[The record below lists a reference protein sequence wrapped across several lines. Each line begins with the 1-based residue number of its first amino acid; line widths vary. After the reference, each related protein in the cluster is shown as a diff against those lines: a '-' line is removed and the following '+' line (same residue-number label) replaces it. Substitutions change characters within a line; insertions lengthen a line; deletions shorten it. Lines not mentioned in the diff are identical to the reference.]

1 MGNLL
6 DHLIEYQDK
15 TFEQHPFNLMDALL
29 MCQLAY
35 LKYNGIVP
43 ADSFVE
49 WDEVV
54 RHDDSE
60 AMYKDRL
67 FGELYREVMTHVA
80 SGRRYAETKI
90 GFFREEVSIKKEC
103 QFAATTFKMPGNR
116 YFASFRGTDEKIV
129 GWKEDFN
136 MSYMDEVPSQALALE
151 YIKTIPSDGPLFLGG
166 HSKGGSEAVYAAA
179 KAPRHLQERISGVY
193 SFDGVGLGD
202 EMYASE
208 GYRRISSLITK
219 IIPDESVVGTLF
231 ERPENCLIIESD
243 AHGIKQHD
251 FMNWK
256 IRDGHFIYRE
266 KLKPAA
272 ARLANRLRHWMDSMD
287 DEQRHE
293 IVDLIYDMVLACRP
307 KDIYNMADEI
317 PMRIKTVIGSIINM
331 PRKDRDEIKSALRKL
346 L

>member
-1 MGNLL
+1 
-6 DHLIEYQDK
+6 
-15 TFEQHPFNLMDALL
+15 MDALL
-29 MCQLAY
+29 LCQLSY
-35 LKYNGIVP
+35 LKYEGIVP
-43 ADSFVE
+43 GDRFIGWNE
-49 WDEVV
+49 IT
-54 RHDDSE
+54 RHSNSE
-60 AMYKDRL
+60 AMYRDRL
-67 FGELYREVMTHVA
+67 FGRLYREVMSHVA
-80 SGRRYAETKI
+80 AGRRYADTEV
-90 GFFREEVSIKKEC
+90 GFFREEVSIKEEY
-103 QFAATTFKMPGNR
+103 QFAAVTFRMPGNR
-116 YFASFRGTDEKIV
+116 YFAAFRGTDEKVV

-136 MSYMDEVPSQALALE
+136 MSYMEETPSQLLALE
-151 YIKTIPSDGPLFLGG
+151 YIGAVPGSGPLFLGG

-202 EMYASE
+202 DMYASE
-208 GYRRISSLITK
+208 GYRRISNLVTK
-219 IIPDESVVGTLF
+219 VIPDESVVGTLF
-231 ERPENCLIIESD
+231 ERPENCLIVESD

-266 KLKPAA
+266 RLKPAA
-272 ARLANRLRHWMDSMD
+272 ARLANRLKHWMDSMD

-317 PMRIKTVIGSIINM
+317 PARIKTVIESIINM
-331 PRKDRDEIKSALRKL
+331 PQRDRDEIKSALRKL